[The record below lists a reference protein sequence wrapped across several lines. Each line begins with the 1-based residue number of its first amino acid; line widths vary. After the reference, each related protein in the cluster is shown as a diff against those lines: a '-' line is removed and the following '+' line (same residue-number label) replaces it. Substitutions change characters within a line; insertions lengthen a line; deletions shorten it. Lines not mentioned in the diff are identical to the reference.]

1 MDPGTYKNT
10 WSAANNGTYWA
21 GARLLAQ
28 VAHEKELTKKKS
40 KGKRKSGETAASSG
54 GKKAKVAGNAAPLAR
69 KKTPTEMKLEALQ
82 LIQRINAV
90 EGVTEGIVYDTCPQL
105 VAKMKRFLQRDG
117 MTKANLLLALGNIN
131 NNSLSKFLAGKK
143 QDQCGNIAYRAGYV
157 FFEKLRILEGEKKS
171 AARKKNER
179 EHPQG
184 VSLIVMY
191 YVISYIIFLMLY
203 LCFISSLF
211 KRKGLH
217 DTSSVL
223 HLEVST
229 FR

>member
-1 MDPGTYKNT
+1 
-10 WSAANNGTYWA
+10 
-21 GARLLAQ
+21 
-28 VAHEKELTKKKS
+28 
-40 KGKRKSGETAASSG
+40 
-54 GKKAKVAGNAAPLAR
+54 
-69 KKTPTEMKLEALQ
+69 
-82 LIQRINAV
+82 
-90 EGVTEGIVYDTCPQL
+90 
-105 VAKMKRFLQRDG
+105 MKRFLQRDG